1 MYFVPKKMF
10 FNTLKSKP
18 EFIFELL
25 QIMSYY
31 IKQTDEKIFEMGQ
44 KTLEQRAA
52 KLVLSMKDFFELDE

>member
-18 EFIFELL
+18 EFPFELL

-31 IKQTDEKIFEMGQ
+31 IKQTNEKIFEMGQ
-44 KTLEQRAA
+44 KIT
-52 KLVLSMKDFFELDE
+52 